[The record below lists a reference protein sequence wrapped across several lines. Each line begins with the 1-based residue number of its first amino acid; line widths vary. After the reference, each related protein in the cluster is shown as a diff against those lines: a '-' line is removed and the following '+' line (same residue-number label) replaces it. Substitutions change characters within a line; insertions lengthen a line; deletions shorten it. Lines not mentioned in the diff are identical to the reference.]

1 MKDQIREA
9 MIIDRA
15 TYAEFQGTLLSCDVH
30 VEHENERPGD
40 WVTVPKM

>member
-15 TYAEFQGTLLSCDVH
+15 TYAEFQGTLLSYDVS
-30 VEHENERPGD
+30 
-40 WVTVPKM
+40 T